1 MSINYLNIFSKQILL
16 LLLIGMSLFSSCS
29 SAEKRSED
37 DRQLAQAF
45 DKSLYLSDLEGMIP
59 EGMSS
64 EDSSLIISA
73 FRERWLRDAVMMHEA
88 EQSIPTNLN
97 LDKLVRDYRAS
108 LVRLNYE
115 KVLVEE
121 LLDSTIAQ
129 VEVKEFYEK
138 NKAQYQLET
147 PIIQCRFIKID
158 RSKAG
163 VNQLQ
168 QWWNNGSPA
177 SLEQIKAYCLENA
190 AISQLQD
197 STWLKVDDIAGYM
210 PPGILTVDN
219 VSRRRDFV
227 QKEDN
232 FIYFFKVLDLV
243 SKTEFA
249 PISYVKDQARKVI
262 LHRRKMKVLDDMK
275 QKMYEEALRKKNIQ
289 TF

>member
-1 MSINYLNIFSKQILL
+1 MGIGLL
-16 LLLIGMSLFSSCS
+16 SSCS
-29 SAEKRSED
+29 SEEKRAED
-37 DRQLAQAF
+37 DRQLASAF
-45 DKSLYLSDLEGMIP
+45 NKTLYLSDLEGMIP

-88 EQSIPTNLN
+88 EQNIPTDLN

-121 LLDSTIAQ
+121 LLDSTIT
-129 VEVKEFYEK
+129 ETELTEFYDK
-138 NKAQYQLET
+138 NKAQYQLEM

-158 RSKAG
+158 RSKPG

-168 QWWNNGSPA
+168 QWWNNGSKS
-177 SLEQIKAYCLENA
+177 SLEQIKAYCQENA

-197 STWLKVDDIAGYM
+197 SIWLKVDDIAGYM
-210 PPGILTVDN
+210 PAGILTVDN

-227 QKEDN
+227 QKEDD

-243 SKTEFA
+243 SKTEIA
-249 PISYVKDQARKVI
+249 PLSYIKDQARKVI

-289 TF
+289 TY

>member
-1 MSINYLNIFSKQILL
+1 MLL
-16 LLLIGMSLFSSCS
+16 SSCS
-29 SAEKRSED
+29 SEEKRAEG

-45 DKSLYLSDLEGMIP
+45 NKSLYLSDLEGMIP

-64 EDSSLIISA
+64 EDSSLIITA

-88 EQSIPTNLN
+88 EQSIPTDLN

-121 LLDSTIAQ
+121 LLDSTITE
-129 VEVKEFYEK
+129 VELTGFYEK

-147 PIIQCRFIKID
+147 PIIQCRFIKVD
-158 RSKAG
+158 RSKEG

-168 QWWNNGSPA
+168 QWWNNGSLS
-177 SLEQIKAYCLENA
+177 SLEKIKAYCKENA

-197 STWLKVDDIAGYM
+197 STWLKVDDIAAYM
-210 PPGILTVDN
+210 PAGILTVDN

-227 QKEDN
+227 QKEDD

-243 SKTEFA
+243 SKTEIA
-249 PISYVKDQARKVI
+249 PFSYIEDQARKVI

-289 TF
+289 TY